1 MNEIPFARRPPPT
14 WQPGTYA
21 ILVTDFRAM
30 TTLTGGVQAEVRL
43 DVRLT
48 VDHPGPGFADD
59 ISSVMSY
66 EDIIVELRRLCAEA
80 TGTDAQRL
88 AEAVSER
95 LMALPKVRGLR
106 VGVAFPSAGGSGS
119 LAGIEIVRGLA

>member
-1 MNEIPFARRPPPT
+1 MNEIPFVRRPLPT
-14 WQPGTYA
+14 WQPGTYT

>member
-1 MNEIPFARRPPPT
+1 MNEIPFVRRPPPT
-14 WQPGTYA
+14 SQPGTYA